1 LSVKGIEAP
10 IYLMAPIGE
19 GEMSDQQKNISE
31 KDIANVIK
39 GIKFGSVEITI
50 HDSKVVQVERK
61 EKIRAINSRE
71 FESGKE

>member
-71 FESGKE
+71 FESGKR

>member
-1 LSVKGIEAP
+1 MSVKGIEAP

-71 FESGKE
+71 FESGKR

>member
-1 LSVKGIEAP
+1 MSVKGIEAP